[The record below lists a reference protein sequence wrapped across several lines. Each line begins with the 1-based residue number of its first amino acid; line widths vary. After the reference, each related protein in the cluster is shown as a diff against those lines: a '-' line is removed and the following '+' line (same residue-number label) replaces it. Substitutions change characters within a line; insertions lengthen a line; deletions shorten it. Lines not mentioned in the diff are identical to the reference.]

1 MSGEVVVSYGTTAST
16 TRVLREGPHRFR
28 WHRVPGESAVKAA
41 GAVPGGLRDLFAR
54 AGTRGVRFAVP
65 EPAPE
70 GGYAQVLPDSV
81 SVGWHLLAGSALP
94 RQYTDVVRR
103 VGEAVRGLHA
113 VAEGVHGTVRGLHA
127 GADGVHGT
135 VPWLDGLARWLAE
148 RPDPVAARLVRR
160 IGGERSTRLAQWAA
174 HLSVPGGVLLGTLS
188 PGVIVVDRRDRTA
201 HVLVSAEAGY
211 GPPALDLGTLA
222 EALST
227 SVAVAS
233 RGAHR
238 APDNLGYG
246 VLWDAFTAGYG
257 AAGGYGS
264 AGYGSAGYG
273 DGVPRADVKRAAV
286 LRRVHRLRSISGH
299 LGDNAVFD
307 EQLAALPDLV
317 DGDTIVPLDRRN

>member
-1 MSGEVVVSYGTTAST
+1 MSGQVVVSYGTPAST
-16 TRVLREGPHRFR
+16 THVLREGPHRFR
-28 WHRVPGESAVKAA
+28 WHRVPGRSAIKAA
-41 GAVPGGLRDLFAR
+41 GAVPDGLRDVFAR
-54 AGTRGVRFAVP
+54 AGTEGVRFAVP
-65 EPAPE
+65 EPLPE
-70 GGYAQVLPDSV
+70 GGFAQVLPDSV
-81 SVGWHLLAGSALP
+81 SIGWHLLAGSALP
-94 RQYTDVVRR
+94 RQYADVVWR
-103 VGEAVRGLHA
+103 VGDAVRGLHA
-113 VAEGVHGTVRGLHA
+113 V
-127 GADGVHGT
+127 ADGVHGT

-160 IGGERSTRLAQWAA
+160 IGEERSTRLAQWAA
-174 HLSVPGGVLLGTLS
+174 HLSAPGGVLLGTLS
-188 PGVIVVDRRDRTA
+188 PGVIVVDRRDRSA

-257 AAGGYGS
+257 
-264 AGYGSAGYG
+264 
-273 DGVPRADVKRAAV
+273 DGFPRADVERAAV